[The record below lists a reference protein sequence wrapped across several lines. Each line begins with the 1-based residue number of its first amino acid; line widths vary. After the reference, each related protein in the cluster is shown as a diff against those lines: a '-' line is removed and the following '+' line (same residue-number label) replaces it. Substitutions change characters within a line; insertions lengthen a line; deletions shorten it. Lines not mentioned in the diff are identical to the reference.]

1 MISDLAILVTPENT
15 ETFVRLFLAMSLGA
29 ILGLER
35 VFAKKSAG
43 IRTYALVS
51 MGSALFILSS
61 EYVVKQ
67 YLYTGIQVNPLQVAS
82 NIVVGV
88 GFLGAGIIIFKDSKL
103 TGLTTAAG
111 LWVVSAIGMAV
122 GFGYYLAAFFTTIFT
137 LAIFTLLW
145 YVEEKLFTAYKG
157 IDVPEER

>member
-1 MISDLAILVTPENT
+1 MIPDLLILVTPENT
-15 ETFVRLFLAMSLGA
+15 EVFVRLFLAMSLGA

-51 MGSALFILSS
+51 MGSALFILAS

-111 LWVVSAIGMAV
+111 LWVVSAIGMTV
-122 GFGYYLAAFFTTIFT
+122 GFGYYIAAFFTTIFT

-145 YVEEKLFTAYKG
+145 YVEEKLFTVYEG

>member
-1 MISDLAILVTPENT
+1 MIEDMLILVTAENI
-15 ETFVRLFLAMSLGA
+15 EIFVRLFLAMSLGA

-51 MGSALFILSS
+51 MGSALFILVS
-61 EYVVKQ
+61 EYVTRQ
-67 YLYTGIQVNPLQVAS
+67 YLSSDVQVNPLQVAS

-88 GFLGAGIIIFKDSKL
+88 GFLGAGIIIFKDSRL

-122 GFGYYLAAFFTTIFT
+122 GFGYYMAAFFTTIFT
-137 LAIFTLLW
+137 LMIFTVLW